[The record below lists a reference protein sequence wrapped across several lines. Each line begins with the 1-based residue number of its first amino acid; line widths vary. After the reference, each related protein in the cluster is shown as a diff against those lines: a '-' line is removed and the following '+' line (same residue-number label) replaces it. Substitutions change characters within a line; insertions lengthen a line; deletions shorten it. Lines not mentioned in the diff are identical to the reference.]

1 MSDVIHPH
9 WCQRATCPV
18 GRTSGR
24 YAIHRSRA
32 VPGRPD
38 PETGTAVSASL
49 WMLDGEQANVLLEF
63 EESNDDGTDLT
74 AAQALELINTL
85 TQLLAESGS
94 VR

>member
-9 WCQRATCPV
+9 WCQRSTCPV

-24 YAIHRSRA
+24 YAIHRSRT
-32 VPGRPD
+32 VPGRSD